1 MTTVPS
7 CREDAM
13 VAAVLREVGITAPS
27 ATDVDKAR
35 GVLMEAHRSLASAKA
50 CRRPSVLSVFRD
62 DDDTTA
68 PVSASALV
76 GIASRMLASRL
87 PSEMGFSEDG
97 PPSAA
102 LTQMHTKGTKRGVP
116 ARPRG

>member
-1 MTTVPS
+1 
-7 CREDAM
+7 M
-13 VAAVLREVGITAPS
+13 VVAVLREVGITAPS
-27 ATDVDKAR
+27 EADVDKAR
-35 GVLMEAHRSLASAKA
+35 GALMEARRSLVTARA

-62 DDDTTA
+62 DEDTTA

-76 GIASRMLASRL
+76 GIASRMLASRV

-102 LTQMHTKGTKRGVP
+102 LTQMHTRATKRGVP
-116 ARPRG
+116 APPCV